1 MNEIALVICKNI
13 ARFFCCRKGVVMKV
27 KIRLNIDSYVKNGK
41 IINILE
47 RVREKEKYDFV
58 EIECDDWKEIKQVSF
73 KGQESI
79 PMEIEDDEIIFWKIE
94 GI

>member
-1 MNEIALVICKNI
+1 
-13 ARFFCCRKGVVMKV
+13 MKV